1 MCTRTTTQST
11 AIKDDVQGQL
21 GGAAEKRSGLVVVC
35 LFLLLCASLWQIC
48 AIVGGVFTVAG
59 ILDSVIYT
67 GQRKL
72 AKKLELGKD
81 F

>member
-1 MCTRTTTQST
+1 M
-11 AIKDDVQGQL
+11 
-21 GGAAEKRSGLVVVC
+21 
-35 LFLLLCASLWQIC
+35 FLLLCAWLWQIC